1 MNNTDKFFIFVDDL
15 QRAVL
20 TGKTLPID
28 RVINIITN
36 EKDENMQD
44 LYKYTLENVFK
55 DYPEFLGAFLERLM
69 K

>member
-1 MNNTDKFFIFVDDL
+1 MNKSTKIFIFVSEL
-15 QRAVL
+15 EKAVL
-20 TGKTLPID
+20 TGRTPHID
-28 RVINIITN
+28 SVINIITN

>member
-1 MNNTDKFFIFVDDL
+1 MNNTTKIFNFVSEL
-15 QRAVL
+15 ERAVL
-20 TGKTLPID
+20 TGRALPVD
-28 RVINIITN
+28 RVINIITS

-44 LYKYTLENVFK
+44 LYKYTLEHVFK

>member
-1 MNNTDKFFIFVDDL
+1 MNSTTKIFNFVAEL
-15 QRAVL
+15 ERAVL
-20 TGKTLPID
+20 TGRALPID

-55 DYPEFLGAFLERLM
+55 DYPEFLGAFLERIM

>member
-28 RVINIITN
+28 RVINIITS

>member
-1 MNNTDKFFIFVDDL
+1 MKNTEKIFNFVAEL
-15 QRAVL
+15 ERAVL
-20 TGKTLPID
+20 TGRTLPID

-36 EKDENMQD
+36 EKDRDMQD
-44 LYKYTLENVFK
+44 VYKYTLESAFR

>member
-28 RVINIITN
+28 RVINIIIN

>member
-1 MNNTDKFFIFVDDL
+1 MKNTEKIFNFVAEL
-15 QRAVL
+15 ERAVL
-20 TGKTLPID
+20 TGRTLPID

>member
-1 MNNTDKFFIFVDDL
+1 MNNTTKIFNFVAEL
-15 QRAVL
+15 ERAVL
-20 TGKTLPID
+20 TGRTLPID

-36 EKDENMQD
+36 EKDRDMQD
-44 LYKYTLENVFK
+44 LYKYTLENTFK

>member
-20 TGKTLPID
+20 TGRTLPID